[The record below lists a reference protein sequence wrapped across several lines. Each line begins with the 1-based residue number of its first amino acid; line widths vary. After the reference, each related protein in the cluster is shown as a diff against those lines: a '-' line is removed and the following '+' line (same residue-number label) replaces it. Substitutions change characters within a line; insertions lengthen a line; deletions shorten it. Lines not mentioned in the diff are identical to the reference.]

1 MPPREPA
8 RPPVPSPK
16 QRRRILSGAVED
28 NVRAIENRP
37 SGRLYR
43 RPPVSWPV
51 VGTAVALVVA
61 GVALWLALGPLAE
74 YLTAPPQPVRTVAR
88 PGGAGS
94 ADAGP
99 DADLPRIAG
108 EVLPLTVQRI
118 VLDPGH
124 GGGDLGTRTS
134 LGLTEKELTLDLA
147 LRVGAL
153 LSADG
158 FDVGYTRRDDRRV
171 SLRDRAEIANERN
184 ADLFVSI
191 HVNWLEDG
199 RANRGI
205 ETYYLGPTDDPFLV
219 RLASDENRESGYS
232 LADARRLLDS
242 IYADLRRQQSRA
254 FASAVQRYIVRAA
267 RSLGPEVRDRGVK
280 SAPFLVLVGTEMPA
294 ILAEVASLSSLEEAR
309 QLARDDYRE
318 RLAVALRDG
327 IRAYSESIAG
337 TNPPTEN
344 R

>member
-1 MPPREPA
+1 MPPRAPA
-8 RPPVPSPK
+8 RPPAPNPK
-16 QRRRILSGAVED
+16 QRRRILSGLVED

-37 SGRLYR
+37 PGRLYR
-43 RPPVSWPV
+43 KPPISWPV
-51 VGTAVALVVA
+51 VGTAVAIVLA
-61 GVALWLALGPLAE
+61 GVALWLAIGPLAD

-88 PGGAGS
+88 PLEGGRAPAGE
-94 ADAGP
+94 GE
-99 DADLPRIAG
+99 LPLLPG

-134 LGLTEKELTLDLA
+134 LGLTEKEVTLDLA

-158 FDVGYTRRDDRRV
+158 YDVGYTRRDDRRV
-171 SLRDRAEIANERN
+171 SLRDRAATANGRH

-232 LADARRLLDS
+232 LADTRRLLDS
-242 IYADLRRQQSRA
+242 IYADLRQQQSRA
-254 FASAVQRYIVRAA
+254 FASAVQRHIVRAA

-294 ILAEVASLSSLEEAR
+294 ILAEVASLSSLAEAR
-309 QLARDDYRE
+309 QLVRDDYRE

-337 TNPPTEN
+337 TNPPTET